1 MQNEQAK
8 ELLRDRKKPE
18 SPEEQAKIYV
28 EIAVELGEQITSG
41 DFIQA
46 TRELEEQIK
55 KKTESAASNIVALED
70 DQVHDVAGGMYY
82 LKNLPNF
89 RALDADLVENKC
101 ACDFVDDSCW
111 IRDACDYV
119 NVVYFACDGKYN

>member
-1 MQNEQAK
+1 M
-8 ELLRDRKKPE
+8 
-18 SPEEQAKIYV
+18 V
-28 EIAVELGEQITSG
+28 
-41 DFIQA
+41 
-46 TRELEEQIK
+46 QIK
-55 KKTESAASNIVALED
+55 KKTESAASNIVALKD

>member
-111 IRDACDYV
+111 IREACDYV
-119 NVVYFACDGKYN
+119 NVVYFSCDGKYN

>member
-8 ELLRDRKKPE
+8 ELLRDRKKSE